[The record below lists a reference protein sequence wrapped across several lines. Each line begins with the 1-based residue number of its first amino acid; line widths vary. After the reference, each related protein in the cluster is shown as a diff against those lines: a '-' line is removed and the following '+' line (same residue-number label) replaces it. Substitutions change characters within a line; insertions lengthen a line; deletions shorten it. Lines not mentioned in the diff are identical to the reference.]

1 MSFEILYK
9 DDLIIAGNS
18 VRNGDVDAGPYDGFS
33 VCGYTGDSEAHTG
46 ACRDELAEFMGV
58 ERHHIV
64 QCRQTH
70 STDVYVVESV
80 DGMTEMPYG
89 YDAIVT
95 RLKNVV
101 IGVNTADCVSLA
113 MFDKKAGVIGV
124 AHAGWR
130 GALAG
135 VAVNTVKK
143 MVELGASPENIHAFF
158 GPSIL
163 ECCFEV
169 GEEVAELFPGAFVK
183 RSYGERPHVDL
194 PGFVKSQI
202 DGMGVKNCNIKLNC
216 NCTRCR
222 PDIYF
227 SARAVG
233 IESGRNFTFIMRR

>member
-58 ERHHIV
+58 ERHDIV

-70 STDVYVVESV
+70 STNVYVVESV
-80 DGMTEMPYG
+80 DVMTEIPYG

-130 GALAG
+130 GAVAG
-135 VAVNTVKK
+135 IAVNTLKK
-143 MVELGASPENIHAFF
+143 MVEMGAKVENIKGYF
-158 GPSIL
+158 GPSIG

-169 GEEVAELFPGAFVK
+169 GEEVALCFPEEFVTRQEGEKPHVNLAGFVK
-183 RSYGERPHVDL
+183 RQLENE
-194 PGFVKSQI
+194 
-202 DGMGVKNCNIKLNC
+202 GVKAETLILNE
-216 NCTRCR
+216 NCTRFNQSR
-222 PDIYF
+222 YF
-227 SARAVG
+227 SARALG
-233 IESGRNFTFIMRR
+233 IESGRIFTFIMRR